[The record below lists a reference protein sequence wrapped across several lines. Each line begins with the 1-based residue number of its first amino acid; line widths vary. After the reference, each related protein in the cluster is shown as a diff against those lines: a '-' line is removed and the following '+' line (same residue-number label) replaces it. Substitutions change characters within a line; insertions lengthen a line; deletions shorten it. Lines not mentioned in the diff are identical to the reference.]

1 MSIWRPSALLADREP
16 ASPVVR
22 RHRPDYQIVLYMGL
36 HMMIGLVV
44 LYSISPARV
53 ELINAN
59 TNSSLDAAHFMQR
72 QLVSLAAGLVVFV
85 AAGFLPT
92 KYWKKYAW
100 PLLLTGFAACALLAF
115 LGLFDS
121 TLIVKTNG
129 AVRWFNL
136 GFMTFQPAELLKFG
150 FIIFSATFLGRQV
163 AKGKLNDLGSTLL
176 PLGILFAIAAVFII
190 VFQKDMG
197 TGITLI
203 GAVAALL
210 FAAGLDKRWM
220 LIGVIGV
227 IGAVVLLTLT
237 SPHRVERVL
246 TFLQTSSNSATTDE
260 SDAASY
266 HINQAMIALGSG
278 GFFGKGLGQGVQAFG
293 YLPEAVNDSIFA
305 ILGETFGYV
314 GLIVIMILFGGLLRR
329 VLMVAD
335 RTVDVTDRL
344 IVAGLFGLIASHIV
358 VNIGA
363 MTGVFPLTGVTLPF
377 LSFGGTSLLFT
388 SLGLGVVFYISRY
401 TTHQKLIEQEG
412 SSETAVRRRGVG
424 RSRYAGSRRYQ
435 SGR

>member
-1 MSIWRPSALLADREP
+1 MRIWRPSVSEREP
-16 ASPVVR
+16 SSPVVR
-22 RHRPDYQIVLYMGL
+22 RHRPDYQIVLFMGL
-36 HMMIGLVV
+36 LMMIGLVV

-72 QLVSLAAGLVVFV
+72 QLISLAAGLAVFF
-85 AAGFLPT
+85 AAGFLPVR
-92 KYWKKYAW
+92 YWKKYAW
-100 PLLLTGFAACALLAF
+100 PLLLVGFAASALLAV
-115 LGLFDS
+115 LGLVMDGG
-121 TLIVKTNG
+121 LIIKTNG

-136 GFMTFQPAELLKFG
+136 GFMSFQPAELLKFS
-150 FIIFSATFLGRQV
+150 FIIFSATFLGRQI
-163 AKGKLNDLGSTLL
+163 AKGKLNDANATLI
-176 PLGILFAIAAVFII
+176 PLAVLLAVAGLFII

-203 GAVAALL
+203 GAFTALL

-220 LIGVIGV
+220 LIGLALLVGV
-227 IGAVVLLTLT
+227 GVLLTVT

-246 TFLQTSSNSATTDE
+246 TFFQSSSSAAGDQ
-260 SDAASY
+260 SDSSSY
-266 HINQAMIALGSG
+266 HIDQAMIALGSG
-278 GFFGKGLGQGVQAFG
+278 GLLGKGLGQGVQAFG

-305 ILGETFGYV
+305 ILGETFGFV
-314 GLIVIMILFGGLLRR
+314 GLIIIMLLFGALLRR
-329 VLMVAD
+329 ILLTAN

-344 IVAGLFGLIASHIV
+344 IVAGIFGLIASHIV

-401 TTHQKLIEQEG
+401 TTHQTLTNQEG
-412 SSETAVRRRGVG
+412 SSETTVRRRGVG
-424 RSRYAGSRRYQ
+424 RPRYAGSRRHQ
-435 SGR
+435 

>member
-1 MSIWRPSALLADREP
+1 
-16 ASPVVR
+16 
-22 RHRPDYQIVLYMGL
+22 MGL
-36 HMMIGLVV
+36 LMMIGLVV

-72 QLVSLAAGLVVFV
+72 QLLSLAAGFAVFF

-92 KYWKKYAW
+92 KYWKRYAW
-100 PLLLTGFAACALLAF
+100 PLLLLGFGACALLAV
-115 LGLFDS
+115 LGLAMDGGP
-121 TLIVKTNG
+121 IIKTNG

-136 GFMTFQPAELLKFG
+136 GFMSFQPAELLKFG
-150 FIIFSATFLGRQV
+150 FIIYAAVFLGRQV
-163 AKGKLNDLGSTLL
+163 SKGKLNDLSGTLL
-176 PLGILFAIAAVFII
+176 PLGIVFALAILFIV

-197 TGITLI
+197 TGVTLI
-203 GAVAALL
+203 GALAALL
-210 FAAGLDKRWM
+210 FAAGLDKRW
-220 LIGVIGV
+220 IVIGV
-227 IGAVVLLTLT
+227 VAIFGLGVLLTVT

-246 TFLQTSSNSATTDE
+246 TFLQSSNGAAGDAS
-260 SDAASY
+260 SDTSSY

-278 GFFGKGLGQGVQAFG
+278 GMFGKGLGQGVQAFG

-305 ILGETFGYV
+305 ILGETFGFF
-314 GLIVIMILFGGLLRR
+314 GLMIIMMLFGALLRR
-329 VLMVAD
+329 VLIVAD

-344 IVAGLFGLIASHIV
+344 IVAGIFGLIASHIV

-388 SLGLGVVFYISRY
+388 SLGLGVVFCISRY
-401 TTHQKLIEQEG
+401 TTHQKLTEQEG
-412 SSETAVRRRGVG
+412 SSETTMRRRGI
-424 RSRYAGSRRYQ
+424 RRTRYAGSRGHQ
-435 SGR
+435 

>member
-1 MSIWRPSALLADREP
+1 MRVWRPSSPQRE
-16 ASPVVR
+16 AATPVVR
-22 RHRPDYQIVLYMGL
+22 RHRPDYQIVLFMGL
-36 HMMIGLVV
+36 LMMIGLVV

-72 QLVSLAAGLVVFV
+72 QLVSLAAGLAVFT
-85 AAGFLPT
+85 AAGFLPVR
-92 KYWKKYAW
+92 YWKKYAW
-100 PLLLTGFAACALLAF
+100 PLLVAGIVACALLAL
-115 LGLFDS
+115 LGLFMDGG
-121 TLIVKTNG
+121 LIIKTNG
-129 AVRWFNL
+129 AVRWFNF
-136 GFMTFQPAELLKFG
+136 GFMSFQPAELLKFG
-150 FIIFSATFLGRQV
+150 FIIYAAAFLGRQIT
-163 AKGKLNDLGSTLL
+163 KGKLNDLRATFL
-176 PLGILFAIAAVFII
+176 PLGILLGIATLFIV

-203 GAVAALL
+203 GALTALL
-210 FAAGLDKRWM
+210 FAAGVDKRWM
-220 LIGVIGV
+220 IIGIVAVLG
-227 IGAVVLLTLT
+227 GAVLLTIT

-246 TFLQTSSNSATTDE
+246 TFLQSSSTTE
-260 SDAASY
+260 SDDTSSY

-278 GFFGKGLGQGVQAFG
+278 GMFGKGLGQGVQAFG

-305 ILGETFGYV
+305 ILGETFGFI
-314 GLIVIMILFGGLLRR
+314 GLLVIMMLFGALLRR
-329 VLMVAD
+329 ILIVAD

-344 IVAGLFGLIASHIV
+344 IVAGVFGLIASHIV

-401 TTHQKLIEQEG
+401 TTHQKLTEQEG
-412 SSETAVRRRGVG
+412 SSETTVRRRGVG
-424 RSRYAGSRRYQ
+424 RPRYAGSRRYQ
-435 SGR
+435 